1 MDTVSMVRLS
11 VFISVF
17 FIMAVLEACIPA
29 RKPILSRK
37 ERWVGNLSMVI
48 LGAVLSRLI
57 IPASLVGISLWASE
71 RGYGLLNIL
80 SVEESAL
87 VSAAI
92 VTVGVLILDIVIYWQ
107 HRLFHTVPLLWRVH
121 KMHHADSHVDTTTG
135 LRFHPI
141 EIVISLG
148 VKAAAVVAFGLPVLA
163 IIIFE
168 VALNGFAL
176 FNHANIRLPQQWDD
190 RLSKLIITQRLHRIH
205 HSQVKEESNSNFGF
219 SVSWWDKVFHS
230 FEARAHESDE
240 SLPIGQR
247 DVPPTK
253 ENATML
259 SLLCQPFSTLTSQT
273 SSHKDSS

>member
-1 MDTVSMVRLS
+1 MDTVSVVRLS

-17 FIMAVLEACIPA
+17 CIMAVLEACIPA
-29 RKPILSRK
+29 RKSILSRK

-48 LGAVLSRLI
+48 FGAVLSRLI
-57 IPASLVGISLWASE
+57 IPASLVGISFWASE
-71 RGYGLLNIL
+71 RGYGLLNML
-80 SVEESAL
+80 SVGESDL
-87 VSAAI
+87 VSTVA

-148 VKAAAVVAFGLPVLA
+148 IKAAAVVAFGLPVLA

-190 RLSKLIITQRLHRIH
+190 RLSKFIITQRLHRIH

-219 SVSWWDKVFHS
+219 SVSWWDKVFNS
-230 FEARAHESDE
+230 FKARAHESDE

-247 DVPPTK
+247 DVPATK
-253 ENATML
+253 GNATLL
-259 SLLCQPFSTLTSQT
+259 SLLRQPFFSSTDDVSAIR
-273 SSHKDSS
+273 K

>member
-1 MDTVSMVRLS
+1 MDTVSVVRLS

-29 RKPILSRK
+29 RKSILSRK

-48 LGAVLSRLI
+48 FGALLSRILV
-57 IPASLVGISLWASE
+57 PASLVGISLWASG
-71 RGYGLLNIL
+71 RGYGLLNML
-80 SVEESAL
+80 SFEGSTF
-87 VSAAI
+87 VSVAV
-92 VTVGVLILDIVIYWQ
+92 VTVGVITLDIVIYWQ

-176 FNHANIRLPQQWDD
+176 FNHANIRLPQKWDD
-190 RLSKLIITQRLHRIH
+190 RLSRLIITQRLHRIH

-219 SVSWWDKVFHS
+219 SVSWWDKAFNS
-230 FEARAHESDE
+230 FKLRAHESDDK
-240 SLPIGQR
+240 LPIGQR

-253 ENATML
+253 DNASML
-259 SLLCQPFSTLTSQT
+259 SLLRQPFSKPA
-273 SSHKDSS
+273 KD